1 VLEIRKLM
9 KTKILTTI
17 TSIENINFF
26 LKFSVVV
33 GSSVKYNYFFFI
45 EAAAVILIFSIGH
58 LVKIKRNNE

>member
-1 VLEIRKLM
+1 MLEIRKLM
-9 KTKILTTI
+9 KTITTI

-33 GSSVKYNYFFFI
+33 GSSVKYNYFFCI
-45 EAAAVILIFSIGH
+45 ETAAVILIFFGH

>member
-1 VLEIRKLM
+1 M
-9 KTKILTTI
+9 KTITTI

-45 EAAAVILIFSIGH
+45 ETAAVILIFFGH